1 MLHMLILMAEMVSS
15 AVVQETVSQILS
27 GLVQRYAESNATRN
41 LERLEMAHIRLEAAL
56 ETSDKWHITDA
67 SLLRW
72 RRKLKHAA
80 KECHDALHK
89 WKHIILEEEQMQREV
104 KNSSLPNR
112 IVHATKS
119 FIFSAFRDNSELSGS
134 TVQRFEWFAD
144 GAREFVRFVEVG
156 GTPHRHMPFNSLIKH
171 LLAGNELQH
180 RIGREDEHPS
190 YLLWLVPYITA
201 EHGIEA
207 CLKFIQKDGNAPEK
221 DFFFAVVLQISESTD
236 MVGIVV
242 KCLQLFPTHFQPIVE
257 TIKKE
262 LTQLPMQDFS
272 WVPNIDLCHRKH
284 WDNLHSFSTQWFR
297 PDPLCC
303 KQHGQDKLH
312 CISNLDM
319 VGFPDASLDSVI
331 LIHLQCQVSLYEYS
345 KQKTSLSERSSSMK
359 DSPYLKA
366 ELLFTPHGT
375 SKDSLPA
382 EKSSAVVTIY
392 GEEQHCMDTDVTLDQ
407 MNEVVLPKSLDSFYQ
422 NTEAAVYRMLW
433 KSKHGTE
440 YIVLE
445 KSRMEMPGARIT
457 SRGATK
463 RKLVQQEIQELG
475 SWNPMVARFLNS
487 WVVHAPVRLRGL
499 ILDWIQKE
507 KESRL
512 GEPPL
517 KFN

>member
-1 MLHMLILMAEMVSS
+1 MAEMVCS

-27 GLVQRYAESNATRN
+27 GLAQKYAESNANRN
-41 LERLEMAHIRLEAAL
+41 LERLEMAHIKLEAAL
-56 ETSDKWHITDA
+56 ESSDKWRITGA

-80 KECHDALHK
+80 QECHDLLQK
-89 WKHIILEEEQMQREV
+89 CKHRILEEQQMQQEV

-119 FIFSAFRDNSELSGS
+119 FIFSAFRSNSELSRS
-134 TVQRFEWFAD
+134 MVQRFEWFAD
-144 GAREFVRFVEVG
+144 GAKEFVRFVEVG
-156 GTPHRHMPFNSLIKH
+156 GTPHRYMPFNTLIKH
-171 LLAGNELQH
+171 LFAGKELQH
-180 RIGREDEHPS
+180 RIVRGNEYPS

-201 EHGIEA
+201 EHGVEA
-207 CLKFIQKDGNAPEK
+207 CLKFIQKDSNAPEN
-221 DFFFAVVLQISESTD
+221 DFFFAVMLQISESTD

-242 KCLQLFPTHFQPIVE
+242 KCLRLFPTHFQPIVE

-272 WVPNIDLCHRKH
+272 WVPYVDSWHRKH

-303 KQHGQDKLH
+303 KQHGQNKLH
-312 CISNLDM
+312 YISNIDM
-319 VGFPDASLDSVI
+319 LGFPNASLDSVI
-331 LIHLQCQVSLYEYS
+331 LIHLQCQISLHEYN
-345 KQKTSLSERSSSMK
+345 KQQISLSERSSSMQY
-359 DSPYLKA
+359 SPHLKA
-366 ELLFTPHGT
+366 ELLFTPHGC
-375 SKDSLPA
+375 SKDRLPA
-382 EKSSAVVTIY
+382 ERSSAVVTMY
-392 GEEQHCMDTDVTLDQ
+392 GEEQHCVDTDITLDQ
-407 MNEVVLPKSLDSFYQ
+407 MNEIVLPKSLDSFYQ
-422 NTEAAVYRMLW
+422 NTEAAMYRMLW

-445 KSRMEMPGARIT
+445 KSMMEMPSAWIT
-457 SRGATK
+457 SRGTRK

-499 ILDWIQKE
+499 ILDWVQKE
-507 KESRL
+507 KERRL
-512 GEPPL
+512 ATPPL
-517 KFN
+517 NYI